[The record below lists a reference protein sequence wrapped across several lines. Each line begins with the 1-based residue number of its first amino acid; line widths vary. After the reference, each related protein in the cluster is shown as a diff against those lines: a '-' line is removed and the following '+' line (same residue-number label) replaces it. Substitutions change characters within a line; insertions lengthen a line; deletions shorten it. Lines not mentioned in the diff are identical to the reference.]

1 MSFYFSKIL
10 LQVTRRMLIL
20 PLSWDGNKRYTCC
33 HREKIYVIQKL
44 QWAISLIKV
53 SVVSVLLY
61 LGLFTQRYLLST
73 CPVLDT
79 GHSKIKWY
87 SVCPERSHRLVVR
100 ANETVSK
107 FNIEQHLLPPRT
119 ICILWEDLM
128 GGSRKSVGWSPEF
141 SVGGVV
147 KSGVGEWGKYKGNLE
162 IF

>member
-33 HREKIYVIQKL
+33 HREKIYVIHKL

-61 LGLFTQRYLLST
+61 LGLFTQQYLLNT

-107 FNIEQHLLPPRT
+107 FHIEQHLLPPRT
-119 ICILWEDLM
+119 ICILWEDQGTQL
-128 GGSRKSVGWSPEF
+128 
-141 SVGGVV
+141 
-147 KSGVGEWGKYKGNLE
+147 GKAQNWVQEGLWKVELE
-162 IF
+162 NEVNIRAI